1 MIQNRQR
8 KHRINLRPIKE
19 LIEKLLKEFG
29 MEGKELTVV
38 LVSDRKIKE
47 LNRTYRGRNYP
58 TDVLSFSYDDPTYL
72 GDIIIS
78 VETAKKQAEEMGH
91 SLEREVAVLV
101 IHGFLHLLGYDHE
114 KDKGEMRS
122 LEEKLWKKFLNWN

>member
-8 KHRINLRPIKE
+8 KYRINLRPIKE

-29 MEGKELTVV
+29 LEGKEITVV

-47 LNRTYRGRNYP
+47 LNRTYRGKNYP
-58 TDVLSFSYDDPTYL
+58 TDVLSFGYEDETYL

-78 VETAKKQAEEMGH
+78 VETAKKQAEQMGH
-91 SLEREVAVLV
+91 SLEREIAVLV

-114 KDKGEMRS
+114 KDRGEMRS